1 MYSKLKKMA
10 RYREGVFK
18 HMLLF
23 MFTSSL
29 VLRHFVNPKLTEIQ
43 WNIQFILYVISLF
56 FSIWKHCNWR
66 SQATWYT
73 NILWVLRLYFL
84 YQAVLP
90 QLYSSV
96 RKTDSTQQRFTK
108 SIRKCQRSSDTG
120 SVHITVVFVALI
132 RYG

>member
-1 MYSKLKKMA
+1 MT
-10 RYREGVFK
+10 RYGEGFFK

-23 MFTSSL
+23 VFTSSL

-43 WNIQFILYVISLF
+43 WNIYLQFILYVISFWF
-56 FSIWKHCNWR
+56 FSIWKHCNWC
-66 SQATWYT
+66 SQATWHT

-96 RKTDSTQQRFTK
+96 KKKDSTQQRFTK